1 MTEQPSPNFLRLF
14 PLQSVVLFPG
24 MELPLVVFEPRYVQ
38 LTNEC
43 TEAGEPFGVLLLRAG
58 REVGDD
64 DANPHDIGTTAHIRS
79 VNPLGQGRFSVAA
92 VGGRRFRVLSLS
104 HDQPYL
110 SADVEYVEDDVAED
124 VDLPLVADVKASAVT
139 FIRAMLAMRGGYVR
153 EVPLPD
159 DAATLS
165 YQVAQLFQGD
175 SDVQQKLLELRTS
188 ERLSDELELIRK
200 ATEQVKRRG
209 EERQRRRF
217 SPN

>member
-1 MTEQPSPNFLRLF
+1 MTEQPGPNFLRLF

-43 TEAGEPFGVLLLRAG
+43 TEADEPFGVLLLRAG

-64 DANPHDIGTTAHIRS
+64 EANPHDVGTTAHIRS

-92 VGGRRFRVLSLS
+92 VGGRRFRVRSLS
-104 HDQPYL
+104 HDRPYL
-110 SADVEYVEDDVAED
+110 SADVEYLEDDAAED
-124 VDLPLVADVKASAVT
+124 IEPPLVANVKEDAAE
-139 FIRAMLAMRGGYVR
+139 FIKTMLALRGGYVR

-159 DAATLS
+159 DGVVLS
-165 YQVAQLFQGD
+165 YQVAQLFQGNA
-175 SDVQQKLLELRTS
+175 DVQQKLLEMRTAD
-188 ERLSDELELIRK
+188 RLSDELELIRK
-200 ATEQVKRRG
+200 AAEHVKRRG
-209 EERQRRRF
+209 EEERRRRF

>member
-110 SADVEYVEDDVAED
+110 SADVEYLEDEGAED

-159 DAATLS
+159 DAVTLS

-188 ERLSDELELIRK
+188 ERLSDELELIKK

>member
-1 MTEQPSPNFLRLF
+1 MTEQPGPNFLRLF

-92 VGGRRFRVLSLS
+92 VGGRRFRVRSLS
-104 HDQPYL
+104 HDRPYL
-110 SADVEYVEDDVAED
+110 SADVEYLEDDAPED
-124 VDLPLVADVKASAVT
+124 IGAPLVANVKEGAAK
-139 FIRAMLAMRGGYVR
+139 FIKTMLALRGGYVR

-159 DAATLS
+159 DGVVLS
-165 YQVAQLFQGD
+165 YQVAQLFQGNA
-175 SDVQQKLLELRTS
+175 DVQQKLLEMRTA
-188 ERLSDELELIRK
+188 ERLSDELELIKK

-209 EERQRRRF
+209 NEQQRRRF

>member
-1 MTEQPSPNFLRLF
+1 MTEQPGPNFLRLF

-43 TEAGEPFGVLLLRAG
+43 TEADEPFGVLLLRDG

-64 DANPHDIGTTAHIRS
+64 EADPHDVGTTAHIRS

-104 HDQPYL
+104 HEHPYL
-110 SADVEYVEDDVAED
+110 SANVEYIEDDADED
-124 VDLPLVADVKASAVT
+124 IGAPLIADVKQDAAE
-139 FIRAMLAMRGGYVR
+139 FIRTMLALRGGYVR
-153 EVPLPD
+153 ELPLPD
-159 DAATLS
+159 DGVVLS
-165 YQVAQLFQGD
+165 YQVAQLFQGNA
-175 SDVQQKLLELRTS
+175 DVQQKLLEMRTAD
-188 ERLSDELELIRK
+188 RLSDELELIRK
-200 ATEQVKRRG
+200 AAEQIERRG
-209 EERQRRRF
+209 NEQRRRRF

>member
-1 MTEQPSPNFLRLF
+1 MTQQPGPNFLRLF

-43 TEAGEPFGVLLLRAG
+43 TEADEPFGVLLLRDG

-64 DANPHDIGTTAHIRS
+64 EANPHDVGTTAHIRS

-92 VGGRRFRVLSLS
+92 VGGRRFRVRSLS
-104 HDQPYL
+104 HDRPYL
-110 SADVEYVEDDVAED
+110 SADVEYLEDDAAED
-124 VDLPLVADVKASAVT
+124 IGPPLVANVKEDAAA
-139 FIRAMLAMRGGYVR
+139 FIRTMLAMRGGYVR

-159 DAATLS
+159 DGVVLS
-165 YQVAQLFQGD
+165 YQVAQLFQGNA
-175 SDVQQKLLELRTS
+175 DVQQKLLEMGAAD
-188 ERLSDELELIRK
+188 RLSDELELIKK
-200 ATEQVKRRG
+200 ATEQAKRQG
-209 EERQRRRF
+209 QERRRRRF

>member
-1 MTEQPSPNFLRLF
+1 MTEQPGPNFLRLF

-43 TEAGEPFGVLLLRAG
+43 AEAGEPFGVLLLRDG

-64 DANPHDIGTTAHIRS
+64 EANPHDVGTTAHIRS
-79 VNPLGQGRFSVAA
+79 MNPLGQGRFSVAA
-92 VGGRRFRVLSLS
+92 VGGRRFRVRSLS
-104 HDQPYL
+104 HDRPYL
-110 SADVEYVEDDVAED
+110 SADVEYLEDDAPED
-124 VDLPLVADVKASAVT
+124 IGAPLVANVKEGAAK
-139 FIRAMLAMRGGYVR
+139 FIKTMLALRGGYVR

-159 DAATLS
+159 DGVVLS
-165 YQVAQLFQGD
+165 YQVAQLFQGNA
-175 SDVQQKLLELRTS
+175 DVQQKLLEMRTA
-188 ERLSDELELIRK
+188 ERLSDELELIKK

-209 EERQRRRF
+209 NEQQRRRF

>member
-1 MTEQPSPNFLRLF
+1 MTEQSSPNFLRLF

-110 SADVEYVEDDVAED
+110 SADVEYLEDEGAED

-139 FIRAMLAMRGGYVR
+139 FIRTMLAMRGGYVR

-188 ERLSDELELIRK
+188 ERLSEELELIKK

>member
-1 MTEQPSPNFLRLF
+1 MTEQPGPNFLRLF

-43 TEAGEPFGVLLLRAG
+43 TEADEPFGVLLLRDG

-64 DANPHDIGTTAHIRS
+64 EADPHDVGTTAHIRS

-104 HDQPYL
+104 HEHPYL
-110 SADVEYVEDDVAED
+110 SANVEYIEDDTDED
-124 VDLPLVADVKASAVT
+124 IGAPLIADVKQDAAE
-139 FIRAMLAMRGGYVR
+139 FIRTMLALRGGYVR

-159 DAATLS
+159 DGVVLS
-165 YQVAQLFQGD
+165 YQVAQLFQGNA
-175 SDVQQKLLELRTS
+175 DVQQKLLEMRTAD
-188 ERLSDELELIRK
+188 RLSDELELIRK
-200 ATEQVKRRG
+200 AAEQIKRRG
-209 EERQRRRF
+209 NEQRRRRF

>member
-1 MTEQPSPNFLRLF
+1 VTEQPGPNFLRLF

-43 TEAGEPFGVLLLRAG
+43 TEADEPFGVLLLRDG

-64 DANPHDIGTTAHIRS
+64 DVNPHDIGTTAHIRS

-92 VGGRRFRVLSLS
+92 VGGRRFRVRSLS
-104 HDQPYL
+104 HDRPYL
-110 SADVEYVEDDVAED
+110 SADVEYLEDDAAED
-124 VDLPLVADVKASAVT
+124 IEPPLVANVKEDAAE
-139 FIRAMLAMRGGYVR
+139 FIKTMLALRGGYVR

-159 DAATLS
+159 DGVVLS
-165 YQVAQLFQGD
+165 YQVAQLFQGNA
-175 SDVQQKLLELRTS
+175 DVQQKLLEMRTAD
-188 ERLSDELELIRK
+188 RLSDELELIRK
-200 ATEQVKRRG
+200 AAEHIKRRG
-209 EERQRRRF
+209 EEERRRRF

>member
-1 MTEQPSPNFLRLF
+1 MTEQSSPNSLRLF

-159 DAATLS
+159 DAVTLS

>member
-1 MTEQPSPNFLRLF
+1 MTEQPGPNFLRLF

-43 TEAGEPFGVLLLRAG
+43 TEADEPFGVLLLRDG

-64 DANPHDIGTTAHIRS
+64 DVNPHDVGTTAHIRS

-92 VGGRRFRVLSLS
+92 VGGRRFRVRSLN
-104 HDQPYL
+104 HDRPYL
-110 SADVEYVEDDVAED
+110 SADVEYLEDDAAED
-124 VDLPLVADVKASAVT
+124 IEPPLVANVKQGAAE
-139 FIRAMLAMRGGYVR
+139 FIRTMMALRGGYVR

-159 DAATLS
+159 DGEVLS
-165 YQVAQLFQGD
+165 YQVAQLFQGNA
-175 SDVQQKLLELRTS
+175 DVQQKLLEMRTAD
-188 ERLSDELELIRK
+188 RLSDELELIRK
-200 ATEQVKRRG
+200 AAEQIKRRG
-209 EERQRRRF
+209 DERSRRRF

>member
-159 DAATLS
+159 DAVTLS

>member
-1 MTEQPSPNFLRLF
+1 MTEQPGPNFLRLF

-43 TEAGEPFGVLLLRAG
+43 TEADEPFGVLLLRDG

-64 DANPHDIGTTAHIRS
+64 EANPHDVGTTAHIRS

-92 VGGRRFRVLSLS
+92 VGGRRFRVRSLN
-104 HDQPYL
+104 HDRPYL
-110 SADVEYVEDDVAED
+110 SADVEYLEDDAAED
-124 VDLPLVADVKASAVT
+124 IEPPLVANVKQGAAE
-139 FIRAMLAMRGGYVR
+139 FIRTMMALRGGYVR

-159 DAATLS
+159 DGEVLS
-165 YQVAQLFQGD
+165 YQVAQLFQGNA
-175 SDVQQKLLELRTS
+175 DVQQKLLEMRTAD
-188 ERLSDELELIRK
+188 RLSDELELIRK
-200 ATEQVKRRG
+200 AAEQIKRRG
-209 EERQRRRF
+209 DERSRRRF

>member
-1 MTEQPSPNFLRLF
+1 MTEQPGPNFLRLF

-43 TEAGEPFGVLLLRAG
+43 TEADEPFGVLLLRAG

-64 DANPHDIGTTAHIRS
+64 DASPHDVGTTAHIRS

-92 VGGRRFRVLSLS
+92 VGGRRFRVRSLS
-104 HDQPYL
+104 HDRPYL
-110 SADVEYVEDDVAED
+110 SADVEYLDDDVSED
-124 VDLPLVADVKASAVT
+124 IEQPLIASVKEDAAA
-139 FIRAMLAMRGGYVR
+139 FIRSMLATRGGYVR

-159 DAATLS
+159 DAVVLS
-165 YQVAQLFQGD
+165 YQVAQLFQGNAD
-175 SDVQQKLLELRTS
+175 LQQKLLELPTAD
-188 ERLSDELELIRK
+188 RLSDELELIKK
-200 ATEQVKRRG
+200 AAEHVKRRAQ
-209 EERQRRRF
+209 EQQRRRF

>member
-1 MTEQPSPNFLRLF
+1 MTQQPGPNFLRLF

-43 TEAGEPFGVLLLRAG
+43 TEADEPFGVLLLRDG

-64 DANPHDIGTTAHIRS
+64 EANPHEVGTTAHIRS

-92 VGGRRFRVLSLS
+92 VGGRRFRVRSLS
-104 HDQPYL
+104 HDRPYL
-110 SADVEYVEDDVAED
+110 SADVEYLEDDAAED
-124 VDLPLVADVKASAVT
+124 IGPPLVANVKEDAAA
-139 FIRAMLAMRGGYVR
+139 FIRTMLAMRGGYVR

-159 DAATLS
+159 DGVVLS
-165 YQVAQLFQGD
+165 YQVAQLFQGNA
-175 SDVQQKLLELRTS
+175 VMQQKLLEMSATD
-188 ERLSDELELIRK
+188 RLSDELELIK
-200 ATEQVKRRG
+200 TATEQAKRQG
-209 EERQRRRF
+209 QERRRRRF

>member
-1 MTEQPSPNFLRLF
+1 MTVQPGPNFLRLF

-43 TEAGEPFGVLLLRAG
+43 TEADEPFGVLLLRAG

-64 DANPHDIGTTAHIRS
+64 DVNPHDVGTTAHIRS

-92 VGGRRFRVLSLS
+92 VGGQRFRVRSLS
-104 HDQPYL
+104 HDHPYL
-110 SADVEYVEDDVAED
+110 SADVEYLEDDDAED
-124 VDLPLVADVKASAVT
+124 IGSPLVANVKQDAAE
-139 FIRAMLAMRGGYVR
+139 FIRTMLALRGGYVR

-159 DAATLS
+159 DGVVLS
-165 YQVAQLFQGD
+165 YQVAQLFQGNA
-175 SDVQQKLLELRTS
+175 DVQQKLLEMRAAD
-188 ERLSDELELIRK
+188 RLSDELELIRK
-200 ATEQVKRRG
+200 AAEQIKRRG
-209 EERQRRRF
+209 NERRRRRF

>member
-1 MTEQPSPNFLRLF
+1 MTEQSSPNFLRLF

-110 SADVEYVEDDVAED
+110 SADVEYLEDEGAED

-159 DAATLS
+159 DAVTLS

-188 ERLSDELELIRK
+188 ERLSEELELIKK